1 MRDPAPFQLVE
12 PLDHESPVL
21 VEVPH
26 AGLRFDAESLAWTVA
41 PARSIARDADV
52 YVDTLFEDAPS
63 VGATLLCANASRYV
77 VDLNRSEDDLD
88 VDAVEGGGSVPFPR
102 GLIWRL
108 TTEGDPILRQRLP
121 RRELERRVEL
131 VYRPYHAAIQRILQ
145 RKRARFGHAI
155 LLCAHSM
162 PTEPRR
168 GHPPGPPR
176 ADLVPGSR
184 GRATAAG
191 AVIDAVDAEGRARGW
206 SVLHDDPYR
215 GGYST
220 GHYGRP
226 AQGVHAVQIEL
237 ARRLYVDESSCRIRP
252 TGFKG
257 VQDFAR
263 SLVSRLGRLEL

>member
-1 MRDPAPFQLVE
+1 VRDPAAYQLIE
-12 PLDHESPVL
+12 PLDNESAVL

-26 AGLRFDAESLAWTVA
+26 AGLALDAESLAWTIA

-52 YVDTLFEDAPS
+52 YVDALFRDAPAA
-63 VGATLLCANASRYV
+63 GATLLCASLSRYV
-77 VDLNRSEDDLD
+77 VDLNRGEDDVD
-88 VDAVEGGGSVPFPR
+88 ADAVEGGGSAPFLR
-102 GLIWRL
+102 GLIWRF

-121 RRELERRVEL
+121 REELERRLER
-131 VYRPYHAAIQRILQ
+131 VYRPYHAAIERVLE
-145 RKRARFGHAI
+145 RKRERFGYAI

-176 ADLVPGSR
+176 ADLVPGTR
-184 GRATAAG
+184 GRTTAAD
-191 AVIDAVDAEGRARGW
+191 AVIDAVDAIGRAQGW
-206 SVLHDDPYR
+206 SVRHDDPYK

-226 AQGVHAVQIEL
+226 AEGLHAVQVEL
-237 ARRLYVDESSCRIRP
+237 ARRLYVDEGSCRIRP

-263 SLVSRLGRLEL
+263 SLVLRLGRLEL